1 MTPLFSLGG
10 LKKSFDG
17 AWNLSVENLVINAG
31 DGIFLRGN
39 NGSGKT
45 TLLKILA
52 GLSPPDE
59 LSSLE
64 YNGKPRRYFP
74 CGAPVWFI
82 CIRRLIC
89 FPLRCAAMW
98 NTDCAVAAC
107 PRHWPP
113 MRSIGPGY
121 RTWPLI
127 TPTNFPAANKA
138 AVLWRVLRRYRR
150 TWFCWMNR
158 SLTWML
164 KVWRWRLIW
173 LPVCALII
181 VRSCLFLTI
190 KSLFPPIAVGI
201 LRTAG

>member
-45 TLLKILA
+45 TLLKFL
-52 GLSPPDE
+52 PVC
-59 LSSLE
+59 
-64 YNGKPRRYFP
+64 RRRMNCRLWNITASRGDIFP
-74 CGAPVWFI
+74 VARPFRFI